1 MLKIIDQIF
10 HFLLDSLFPIKNL
23 DRILFS
29 LSREQA
35 YTSLRPSPPTPFH
48 FIKSVF
54 AYKDE
59 LVKRMVWNIK
69 YKRSKKALEIGGYAL
84 HRYISETFDLA
95 NNESQQILL
104 IPIPISTRRKNE
116 RGYNQCE
123 LLIDEIIKFDI
134 DNSSKKLI
142 FSKNLLKRKI
152 HRDRQTLKNRN
163 RRLEDAKKIFEI
175 DPSELQRIEFATKLP
190 ITTDKLQVL
199 VIDDV
204 VTTGSTMKEA
214 VELLSSIGFKNVS
227 GISLAH

>member
-10 HFLLDSLFPIKNL
+10 HFLLDSLFPINNL

-35 YTSLRPSPPTPFH
+35 YISLRPSPPTPFH

-59 LVKRMVWNIK
+59 LVRCMVWNIK

-84 HRYISETFDLA
+84 QRYISETFDLA

-123 LLIDEIIKFDI
+123 LMINEIIKFDI

-175 DPSELQRIEFATKLP
+175 ELSELQRIEFATKLP

>member
-10 HFLLDSLFPIKNL
+10 HFLLDSLFPINNL
-23 DRILFS
+23 DQILFS
-29 LSREQA
+29 LSKEQA
-35 YTSLRPSPPTPFH
+35 FTNLRQSPPTPFH

-59 LVKRMVWNIK
+59 LVRSMVWNIK

-84 HRYISETFDLA
+84 HRYIFENFISTDKHA
-95 NNESQQILL
+95 GQILI

-123 LLIDEIIKFDI
+123 LLIDEIIKFDT
-134 DNSSKKLI
+134 DNSSKKLL

-175 DPSELQRIEFATKLP
+175 DQAELQRIESATNLP
-190 ITTDKLQVL
+190 IITDKLQVL

-214 VELLSSIGFKNVS
+214 VELLRSTGFKNVS
-227 GISLAH
+227 GVSLAH

>member
-59 LVKRMVWNIK
+59 LVKCMVWNIK

-84 HRYISETFDLA
+84 QRYISETFDLA

-123 LLIDEIIKFDI
+123 LLINEIIKFNI

-175 DPSELQRIEFATKLP
+175 ELSELQRIEFATKLP
-190 ITTDKLQVL
+190 ITADNLQVI

>member
-1 MLKIIDQIF
+1 MLKIIGQIF

-29 LSREQA
+29 LSKEQA
-35 YTSLRPSPPTPFH
+35 YTSLRPSPPTPFN

-59 LVKRMVWNIK
+59 LVKCMVWNIK
-69 YKRSKKALEIGGYAL
+69 YKKSAKALEIGGYAL

-175 DPSELQRIEFATKLP
+175 KLSEIQRIEFATKLP
-190 ITTDKLQVL
+190 ITTDKLQVI